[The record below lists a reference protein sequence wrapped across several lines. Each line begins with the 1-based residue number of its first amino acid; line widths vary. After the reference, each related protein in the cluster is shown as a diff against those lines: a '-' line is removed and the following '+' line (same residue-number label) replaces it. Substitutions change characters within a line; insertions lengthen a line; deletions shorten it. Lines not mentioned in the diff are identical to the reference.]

1 MFKFII
7 IMEFLEIF
15 ARLND
20 YAGLLSFL
28 AVLAAIIVPYRIYR
42 KQRKDEIQSIK
53 DELDAIG
60 DVSRFPMSSSERDLY
75 IRKFLLEK
83 RLKRK

>member
-1 MFKFII
+1 MK
-7 IMEFLEIF
+7 IF
-15 ARLND
+15 ASLND
-20 YAGLLSFL
+20 YAGLLSLL

-75 IRKFLLEK
+75 TRKFLLEK

>member
-1 MFKFII
+1 M
-7 IMEFLEIF
+7 EIF
-15 ARLND
+15 AYLND
-20 YAGLLSFL
+20 YAGLLSLL

-42 KQRKDEIQSIK
+42 KQRKDQIQSIK
-53 DELDAIG
+53 DELGAIG

-75 IRKFLLEK
+75 TRKFLLEK